1 MTSGVP
7 RQIVTATF
15 SHLLLAGV
23 LFSGIG
29 CDARATEPDEWTLE
43 PSVPA
48 ETESGRIDPWPE
60 NPRYWQY
67 QGEPILLLGGSDQDN
82 LFNHPDLPP
91 YGLAWHLE
99 LLRSVEGN
107 YVRNTM
113 SSRDEGN
120 VWPFRALGD
129 GTYDLDGWNEEY
141 WQRFE
146 SFLEMTEAGGIIVQL
161 EIWDRFD
168 FAREPWEQN
177 PFNPIRNIN
186 FTPEQIGL
194 PTRVRS
200 HPGDRENPFFRSTPG
215 QEDNPRLLGYQRAFV
230 DKLLSISLPFPHVL
244 YTVSNETNESPVW
257 SAYWADFI
265 RERAEAKGVSVHVT
279 EMWDAWDLNH
289 PSHGYTVDDPHRY
302 TFIEASQGSHRRGE
316 DHWRNIQELHQRI
329 DHKPRPINS
338 VKIYG
343 GPVHGG
349 SYEEGT
355 RKFWRNIF
363 GGLASSRFHRP
374 EGAGIGLNPLA
385 RPHLRSMRMLVE
397 EMPVFEAKP
406 RNDLLSDRGADE
418 AYAMVEEGVRYAVY
432 FPEPG
437 SVSLDLSGATR
448 PMVLRWLE
456 ILEARWSESL
466 PVSGT
471 EVLLEPPGDGAW
483 VALLTAE
490 SHSSTTPTQQP

>member
-1 MTSGVP
+1 MTIDGP
-7 RQIVTATF
+7 RGIVAATF
-15 SHLLLAGV
+15 SYLLLAGA
-23 LFSGIG
+23 LLAGTG
-29 CDARATEPDEWTLE
+29 CDAGATDPDEWALE

-48 ETESGRIDPWPE
+48 ETGSGRIDPWPE

-67 QGEPILLLGGSDQDN
+67 QGEPILLLGGSDEDN
-82 LFNHPDLPP
+82 LFNHPELLPF
-91 YGLAWHLE
+91 GRDWHLE
-99 LLRSVEGN
+99 LLRSVGGN

-120 VWPFRALGD
+120 VWPFRPLGD

-168 FAREPWEQN
+168 FARDPWEKN
-177 PFNPIRNIN
+177 PFNPSRNIN

-194 PTRVRS
+194 PVRVRS
-200 HPGDRENPFFRSTPG
+200 HPGARENPFFRSTPG
-215 QEDNPRLLGYQRAFV
+215 QEDNPLLLEVQRAFV

-265 RERAEAKGVSVHVT
+265 RDRAEAKGVSVHLT
-279 EMWDAWDLNH
+279 EMWDAWDLDD
-289 PSHGYTVDDPHRY
+289 PSHAYTVDHPYRY
-302 TFIEASQGSHRRGE
+302 TFIEASQGSHHRGE
-316 DHWRNIQELHQRI
+316 DHWENIRGLHQRI
-329 DHKPRPINS
+329 SHQPRPINS

-343 GPVHGG
+343 GPLHGG
-349 SYEEGT
+349 GFEEGP

-374 EGAGIGLNPLA
+374 ERAGIGLNPLA
-385 RPHLRSMRMLVE
+385 QTHLRSMRMLVE
-397 EMPVFEAKP
+397 EMPVFGAKP
-406 RNDLLSDRGADE
+406 RNDLLSDRGTDE

-437 SVSLDLSGATR
+437 SVSLELSGATE

-456 ILEARWSESL
+456 ILEARWTE
-466 PVSGT
+466 PVAVSGAG
-471 EVLLEPPGDGAW
+471 VLLESPGDGPW
-483 VALLTAE
+483 VALLTGR
-490 SHSSTTPTQQP
+490 SQSSSAQTPQP